1 MVFLYGHGECA
12 TILLLFLLIHIRFP
26 SPIGNFLDI
35 QRRAWQLVT
44 ALPSQFLPLSCEKE
58 REKEGTRRTSQN
70 QTTQPRTTREG
81 DKIACYGCSSCLTTN
96 CPLTRDMYGKS
107 SKISASCEW
116 ARFHD
121 LSPLAGAGAGMKK
134 SPNLTMLW

>member
-1 MVFLYGHGECA
+1 MTYVCYCSPFVFAYPHPLP
-12 TILLLFLLIHIRFP
+12 FP
-26 SPIGNFLDI
+26 Y
-35 QRRAWQLVT
+35 WQLPRHT
-44 ALPSQFLPLSCEKE
+44 EKGMAAGHRAPFTVSAIVMRKRE

-81 DKIACYGCSSCLTTN
+81 DRIARYGCSSCLTTN

-134 SPNLTMLW
+134 SPNLML